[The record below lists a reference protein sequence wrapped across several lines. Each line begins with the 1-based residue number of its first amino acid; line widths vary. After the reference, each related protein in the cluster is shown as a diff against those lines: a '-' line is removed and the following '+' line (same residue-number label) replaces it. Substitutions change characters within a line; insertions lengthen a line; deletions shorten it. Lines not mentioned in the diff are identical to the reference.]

1 MMRIQTQFP
10 EVKITISTHLE
21 FNVVSVT
28 QTYDSNLSAKSDK
41 DDTKTCNLYDR
52 IL

>member
-1 MMRIQTQFP
+1 MMRIQIQFP
-10 EVKITISTHLE
+10 EVKITISTYLE

-41 DDTKTCNLYDR
+41 DDTKTLDV
-52 IL
+52 